1 MPNVFSALFFANYY
15 GFDKLSREGGTPR
28 AAYFGEL
35 LCTQQVVLVT
45 INVVYGVALALP
57 HDGSL
62 HFGVVAAACAGTL
75 FANYFGVIKSAR
87 YPAFRTRLDRQP
99 FAVKFGVVLFSAAS
113 SVAAI
118 PGFIWL
124 MQRYHRSA

>member
-1 MPNVFSALFFANYY
+1 ML
-15 GFDKLSREGGTPR
+15 
-28 AAYFGEL
+28 
-35 LCTQQVVLVT
+35 LVT

-62 HFGVVAAACAGTL
+62 HLGVVAAACAGAF
-75 FANYFGVIKSAR
+75 FANYFGVITSAR

-124 MQRYHRSA
+124 MQRYYRPA

>member
-1 MPNVFSALFFANYY
+1 MFNVFSALFFANYY

-45 INVVYGVALALP
+45 INVVYGVALAFP
-57 HDGSL
+57 HDGGL
-62 HFGVVAAACAGTL
+62 EFGVVAAACAVAL
-75 FANYFGVIKSAR
+75 FANYFGVLKSAR
-87 YPAFRTRLDRQP
+87 YPAFRARLDRQP
-99 FAVKFGVVLFSAAS
+99 VAVKLGLALFSLAS

-118 PGFIWL
+118 PSCVWL
-124 MQRYHRSA
+124 MQRYYRPA